1 MNGGAQFNSVSENG
15 HDHLVNALIE
25 ERSDTATLS
34 IVAELMDDS
43 IQDRASPPAPHNKL
57 SNENIALRNPM
68 ARNNRTRGF
77 GGCALRTL
85 PQAELD
91 QDEMLPLQQKIA
103 LAKSRAVMG
112 EGKTPASFSVL
123 PVQDDVGPAFQI
135 FCDKDEENEHLKVHQ
150 THLLVVITMLLS
162 LSFVTKR
169 SMILQRKISLLQLHL
184 MVS

>member
-25 ERSDTATLS
+25 ERGDTATLS

-68 ARNNRTRGF
+68 ARNNQTRGF
-77 GGCALRTL
+77 GECALRTL
-85 PQAELD
+85 PQAELG
-91 QDEMLPLQQKIA
+91 QDKMLPLQQKLA
-103 LAKSRAVMG
+103 LAKSRTVIG
-112 EGKTPASFSVL
+112 EGKTPASFSAL
-123 PVQDDVGPAFQI
+123 PYVGPAFQI